1 MVFGPVNPR
10 GGLLSA
16 VLHLQEQGGWSK
28 TGVFF
33 ELQSAVYVVG
43 AAWTASNAAAFQVQ
57 GASTLLGNGVR
68 ILHGQEV

>member
-33 ELQSAVYVVG
+33 ELQTAHSTRNRTDASVG
-43 AAWTASNAAAFQVQ
+43 KS
-57 GASTLLGNGVR
+57 
-68 ILHGQEV
+68 